1 MSNMKDERLKAWF
14 GEFTP
19 LCRRWFAL
27 YIESI
32 DGSGVCGGKMMG
44 HLGHRDTFLET
55 WIAIW

>member
-1 MSNMKDERLKAWF
+1 MSSMKDERLTVWF

-44 HLGHRDTFLET
+44 HL
-55 WIAIW
+55 

>member
-19 LCRRWFAL
+19 LCRRRFAL

-32 DGSGVCGGKMMG
+32 DGSGMWGDRAK
-44 HLGHRDTFLET
+44 
-55 WIAIW
+55 